1 MTSDKGPDP
10 RSEQPGW
17 SGPGDPP
24 PQSSWG
30 QSFGNPLT
38 GMGSIMQVAEM
49 SPDYFAFL
57 EGPIWIASVQA
68 VFFSDNVS
76 AEKIWKVLPPATVA
90 TKFLTNSGSNGLAI
104 TNDDK
109 ILVADQAM
117 KPTT

>member
-1 MTSDKGPDP
+1 M
-10 RSEQPGW
+10 
-17 SGPGDPP
+17 
-24 PQSSWG
+24 
-30 QSFGNPLT
+30 
-38 GMGSIMQVAEM
+38 
-49 SPDYFAFL
+49 
-57 EGPIWIASVQA
+57 QA

-117 KPTT
+117 KRIVRVDPMTAQVMGSAISTRQREAERSDSAQ